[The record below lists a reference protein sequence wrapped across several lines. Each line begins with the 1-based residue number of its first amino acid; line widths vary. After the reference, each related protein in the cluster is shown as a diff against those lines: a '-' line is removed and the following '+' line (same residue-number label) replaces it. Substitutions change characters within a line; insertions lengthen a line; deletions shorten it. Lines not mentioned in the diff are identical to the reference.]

1 MLCSK
6 GEFETQFSR
15 TLVAQIFEEIL
26 GVVPVL
32 AKDAY

>member
-1 MLCSK
+1 MLPSK
-6 GEFETQFSR
+6 GEFKAQFPR